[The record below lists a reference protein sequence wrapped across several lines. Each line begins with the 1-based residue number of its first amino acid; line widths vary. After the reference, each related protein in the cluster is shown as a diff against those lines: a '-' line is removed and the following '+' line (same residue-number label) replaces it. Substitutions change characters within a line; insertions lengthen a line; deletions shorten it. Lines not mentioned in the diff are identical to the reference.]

1 MKIEQEEERVG
12 ECLKEGERVCV
23 FMWVRER
30 ESEWVNVCV
39 RERTAPLFSSSELD
53 LELIRGS
60 QLFQF
65 SVESSII

>member
-1 MKIEQEEERVG
+1 VIEKERKSD
-12 ECLKEGERVCV
+12 ELHL
-23 FMWVRER
+23 F
-30 ESEWVNVCV
+30 
-39 RERTAPLFSSSELD
+39 FSSSELD